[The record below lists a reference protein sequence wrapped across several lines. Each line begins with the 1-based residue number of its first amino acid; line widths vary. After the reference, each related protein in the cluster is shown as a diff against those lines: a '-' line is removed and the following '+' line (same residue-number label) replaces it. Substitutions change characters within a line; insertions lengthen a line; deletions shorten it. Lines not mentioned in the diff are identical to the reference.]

1 MSRVVIAFVTPSV
14 RIKFNELIVQRLDQ
28 VNATTT
34 GTTTTTTTTTAS
46 KRDKRRHNL
55 TDRYTYLTST
65 FASQK
70 DAIYRDTL
78 SDLQN
83 KLAALHSGTDPD
95 YVDRVTDL
103 EEKRDAELVTLYLNE
118 AFLVSRA
125 DREHELD
132 VAAAEEEYAA
142 KAKSVREQLFARLES
157 QRRKLRED
165 KELLDIANDHSLL
178 LSVSGYQTP
187 GSPSSGGSGMM
198 GSVGERRKNLR
209 RRGEV
214 LQTAV
219 VENGAAAKKRKRG
232 GAGGGGGGGGG
243 RAGERDEIAAFW
255 SDREALP
262 FGHHR
267 DDGISGGTMT
277 TSGRHREKPFGGLTG
292 LKNEEAN
299 EDLAILRKRRKKK

>member
-1 MSRVVIAFVTPSV
+1 MDPPSPTSTPSPPPTHTH
-14 RIKFNELIVQRLDQ
+14 QH
-28 VNATTT
+28 TTT
-34 GTTTTTTTTTAS
+34 S

-55 TDRYTYLTST
+55 TDRYTYLTSA

-78 SDLQN
+78 SDLQS
-83 KLAALHSGTDPD
+83 KLAALHAGTDP
-95 YVDRVTDL
+95 VFLDRVTDL
-103 EEKRDAELVTLYLNE
+103 EEERDADLVTLYLNE
-118 AFLVSRA
+118 GFLIARA
-125 DREHELD
+125 DREHECD
-132 VAAAEEEYAA
+132 MVAAEEEYAV
-142 KAKSVREQLFARLES
+142 KAKSVREQLLAKLES

-187 GSPSSGGSGMM
+187 GSPSSGGNGMM

-209 RRGEV
+209 RRGEIV
-214 LQTAV
+214 QSAV
-219 VENGAAAKKRKRG
+219 VENGAKKRKRG
-232 GAGGGGGGGGG
+232 G
-243 RAGERDEIAAFW
+243 RVGERDEIAAFW

-267 DDGISGGTMT
+267 DDGISGGTVT
-277 TSGRHREKPFGGLTG
+277 NSGRHREKPFGGMTG

-299 EDLAILRKRRKKK
+299 EDLAILRRKKKKK

>member
-1 MSRVVIAFVTPSV
+1 MDAPSPTSTPSPPQTHAQSN
-14 RIKFNELIVQRLDQ
+14 I
-28 VNATTT
+28 
-34 GTTTTTTTTTAS
+34 TAS

-55 TDRYTYLTST
+55 TDRYTYLTNT

-70 DAIYRDTL
+70 DTIYRDTL

-83 KLAALHSGTDPD
+83 KLAALHSGTDSD
-95 YVDRVTDL
+95 YLDRVTDL
-103 EEKRDAELVTLYLNE
+103 EEERDAELVTLYLNE
-118 AFLVSRA
+118 AFLIARA

-132 VAAAEEEYAA
+132 AAAAEEEYAA
-142 KAKSVREQLFARLES
+142 KAKSVREQLLARLES

-187 GSPSSGGSGMM
+187 GSPSSAGSGMM

-209 RRGEV
+209 RRGEIV
-214 LQTAV
+214 QAAV
-219 VENGAAAKKRKRG
+219 VENGAKKRKRG
-232 GAGGGGGGGGG
+232 G
-243 RAGERDEIAAFW
+243 RVGERDEIAAFW

-267 DDGISGGTMT
+267 DDGISGGTT
-277 TSGRHREKPFGGLTG
+277 TNSGRHREKPFGGLTG

-299 EDLAILRKRRKKK
+299 EDLAILRKKKKKK